1 MKDAIKENLLLKGR
15 PVVPGIKKGRALVLI
30 RSFSAFGGINP
41 LTSKIIEA
49 RHPQKGELVR
59 KKILIFPNGKGSSGF
74 SLYFHILSLTDNA
87 PRAMIINKVNSL
99 TALAAVVANIP
110 TVGGPFE
117 LNKDQ
122 LAQIKTGDKIMVD
135 ATKGLVLKIPA

>member
-1 MKDAIKENLLLKGR
+1 MNDDKKEKILLKGR
-15 PVVPGIKKGRALVLI
+15 PVVPGIKKGRALVLT

-41 LTSKIIEA
+41 FTSKIIEP
-49 RHPQKGELVR
+49 RHPQKGELVK

-74 SLYFHILSLTDNA
+74 SLFFHMLGLTDNA
-87 PRAMIINKVNSL
+87 PRAMIINRINSL

-117 LNKDQ
+117 LNKDP
-122 LAQIKTGDKIMVD
+122 LANIKTGDKIMVD
-135 ATKGLVLKIPA
+135 AIKGLVFKLSV